1 MNAWIECSL
10 PDAHC
15 QLPIAHCS
23 LPMIARCAWTKKPL
37 QRRIAVRSVS
47 GGPGLF
53 SEGGEDFLCFVFV
66 IQGGEDFVFCVWIS
80 FSRRWGFFCIL
91 YFVFVVLIGG
101 RWVFFSYFVFLIQ
114 GGEDFLYFVF
124 VFLFQGC
131 EDLFV
136 FWKCICY
143 PRVAGESIS
152 EFCTI
157 IKFQLV

>member
-1 MNAWIECSL
+1 MSPMC
-10 PDAHC
+10 
-15 QLPIAHCS
+15 IAHCP
-23 LPMIARCAWTKKPL
+23 LLIAYDCQMRLDKETAATTDRGALSVWGTRTA
-37 QRRIAVRSVS
+37 QRGRW
-47 GGPGLF
+47 GF
-53 SEGGEDFLCFVFV
+53 
-66 IQGGEDFVFCVWIS
+66 FVFCVCY
-80 FSRRWGFFCIL
+80 SRRWGFCILYLSFLFKELRIFL
-91 YFVFVVLIGG
+91 YFVFCISSSYWRKLRI
-101 RWVFFSYFVFLIQ
+101 FSYFVFLIQ

>member
-1 MNAWIECSL
+1 MNAWIECLL
-10 PDAHC
+10 PNAHC
-15 QLPIAHCS
+15 PLPIAHCLW
-23 LPMIARCAWTKKPL
+23 LPDALGQRNRCNDGSRCAQCLGDQDCPTREVKIFCVLYLLFKEE
-37 QRRIAVRSVS
+37 RILYF
-47 GGPGLF
+47 LF
-53 SEGGEDFLCFVFV
+53 ELLVQWGEDY
-66 IQGGEDFVFCVWIS
+66 FVFCIS
-80 FSRRWGFFCIL
+80 SSYWRKLRI
-91 YFVFVVLIGG
+91 
-101 RWVFFSYFVFLIQ
+101 FSYFVFLIQ